1 MNLFDNDTGSSAS
14 QYKSVSELTR
24 EIKYLLENALPPMWI
39 VGEISNFKHHSSGHM
54 YFSLKDENATIPG
67 VMWRTRNARLFFTP
81 RDGMKVLAY
90 GQINVYEKRGT
101 YQLNV
106 QQMQPAGVGE
116 LQLAFEELKT
126 RLREEGLFDPE
137 FKKPLPAFPRR
148 IGIITSPTG
157 AAVQDLTEVLR
168 RRFPPIEIILKP
180 VNVQGQGAAAE
191 IATAIDDFNAYG
203 KVDLLIAGRG
213 GGSLEDLWAF
223 NEEVVARA
231 IFRSKIP
238 IISAVGH
245 EIDFCMS
252 DFVADLRAPTP
263 SAAAELAVPDAA
275 ELKARLDSLNY
286 RLKQR
291 LLERVALNQERLNRL
306 THSYGFRRP
315 ADLLHQ
321 YEQQL
326 DETTRM
332 LFRAMNYYT
341 NFKQDHVL
349 AHTQRL
355 QALSPQ
361 AILKRGYSIVYK
373 TPAHQIVDH
382 AADLVPDEN
391 IEIQFYQGKAWS
403 KITKIESN
411 NTNIAGDK
419 NGEEKL

>member
-1 MNLFDNDTGSSAS
+1 MNLFDSDTGNSAS

-24 EIKYLLENALPPMWI
+24 EIKYLLENTLPPVWI

-54 YFSLKDENATIPG
+54 YFSMKDESASLPS
-67 VMWRTRNARLFFTP
+67 VMWRTRNTRLFFTP
-81 RDGMKVLAY
+81 QDGMKVLAY
-90 GQINVYEKRGT
+90 GQIKVYEKRGT
-101 YQLNV
+101 YQLDI

-116 LQLAFEELKT
+116 LQLAFEQLKSQ
-126 RLREEGLFDPE
+126 LREEGLFDPE
-137 FKKPLPAFPRR
+137 FKKLLPAFPQR
-148 IGIITSPTG
+148 IGLITSPTG
-157 AAVQDLTEVLR
+157 AAIRDITEVLR
-168 RRFPPIEIILKP
+168 RRFPPIEIILNP
-180 VNVQGQGAAAE
+180 VKVQGDGAA
-191 IATAIDDFNAYG
+191 IAIAAAIDDFNAYG
-203 KVDLLIAGRG
+203 KVDLVIVSRG

-263 SAAAELAVPDAA
+263 SAAAELAVPDAT
-275 ELKARLDSLNY
+275 ELKVRLDSLNY

-291 LLERVALNQERLNRL
+291 LLERVSLNRERLNRL

-315 ADLLHQ
+315 TDLLHQ

-326 DETTRM
+326 DETKRM
-332 LFRAMNYYT
+332 LFRAMHHYV
-341 NFKQDHVL
+341 NFKQEHVL
-349 AHTQRL
+349 SNTQRL

-373 TPAHQIVDH
+373 TTEHQIVDH
-382 AADLVPDEN
+382 AAALTPDEN

-403 KITKIESN
+403 KITKIESDN
-411 NTNIAGDK
+411 MHTAGD
-419 NGEEKL
+419 